1 MDTISTS
8 EKIKRLEEEIEVL
21 KEQERKEQEEARKE
35 TEEKRQADFEKITKL
50 IKEYNETYGES
61 VTLALKRESKAGKD
75 IWFNTFP
82 WLL

>member
-1 MDTISTS
+1 MDGITIA
-8 EKIKRLEEEIEVL
+8 EKIKQLEEEIAAL

-35 TEEKRQADFEKITKL
+35 NEEKRQADFEKITKL
-50 IKEYNETYGES
+50 VKEYNETYGES
-61 VTLALKRESKAGKD
+61 ITLALKRESKAGKD